1 MLTLEVASEILA
13 RASAHAPGAFATRI
27 GMRQQTQDFGAW
39 FVTIAAGEG
48 AGDADVRVVDG
59 KLVMRSDLPADVV
72 AAFERAAQR
81 AGAGIAARKESGI

>member
-1 MLTLEVASEILA
+1 
-13 RASAHAPGAFATRI
+13 
-27 GMRQQTQDFGAW
+27 MRQQTQDFGDW

-81 AGAGIAARKESGI
+81 AGTGFAARKETGI